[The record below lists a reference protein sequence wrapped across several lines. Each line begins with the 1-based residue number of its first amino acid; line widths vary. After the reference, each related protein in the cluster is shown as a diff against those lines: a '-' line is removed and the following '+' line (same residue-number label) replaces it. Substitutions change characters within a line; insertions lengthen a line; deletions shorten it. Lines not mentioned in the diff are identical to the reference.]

1 MYSINVRDHFMIAH
15 SFRGDT
21 FGPAQALHGATYVTD
36 ATFFRENL
44 DADGV
49 VIDIAAAT
57 ETLRAVL
64 ARYNLTNLDE
74 LTEFEGVN
82 TTTEYLAR
90 HIADA
95 LAVAIDNG
103 DLGESAQTLDRLKV
117 TLHESHV
124 ASAAYE
130 RSLKG

>member
-15 SFRGDT
+15 SFRGDA

-95 LAVAIDNG
+95 LAIAIDNG

>member
-36 ATFFRENL
+36 ATFFRESL

-74 LTEFEGVN
+74 LTEFDGVN

-90 HIADA
+90 HIADT

>member
-95 LAVAIDNG
+95 LAIAIDNG

>member
-36 ATFFRENL
+36 ATFFRDSL

>member
-36 ATFFRENL
+36 ATFFRESL

>member
-36 ATFFRENL
+36 ATFFRESL

-57 ETLRAVL
+57 KTLRAVL